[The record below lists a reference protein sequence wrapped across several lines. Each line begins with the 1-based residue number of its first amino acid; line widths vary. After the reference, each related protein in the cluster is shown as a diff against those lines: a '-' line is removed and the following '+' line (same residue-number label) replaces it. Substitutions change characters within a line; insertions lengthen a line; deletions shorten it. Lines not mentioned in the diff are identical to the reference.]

1 MLKTLWAG
9 RLPPTLENAQMKF
22 EALSQ
27 VAQRD
32 LYSRP
37 RWDPCLHHSR
47 AVVGLLGCQW
57 LRMSRTPWSSLRGGC
72 VLPSAC
78 HLPPLHATHPIFSRS
93 CLAVAH
99 AATNTAGA
107 PAIGKASYCSTSPSQ
122 RQNKPTVILSERR
135 TSTPSKGDEPPEE
148 LPFREERNNQES
160 VEVQSL
166 HEEPAVVR
174 HDAIL
179 KEDHGELTPSLRKE
193 RIISFCLG
201 LYVPANRERT
211 ANKSWQTEVL

>member
-1 MLKTLWAG
+1 MLRWNLRLFLRLLSWTSTPAHARIQACTTAG
-9 RLPPTLENAQMKF
+9 WWL
-22 EALSQ
+22 
-27 VAQRD
+27 V
-32 LYSRP
+32 
-37 RWDPCLHHSR
+37 CL
-47 AVVGLLGCQW
+47 AT
-57 LRMSRTPWSSLRGGC
+57 SRTEWSSLRGSC
-72 VLPSAC
+72 MLPPAC
-78 HLPPLHATHPIFSRS
+78 RLPPLHTTYPIFSWS

-99 AATNTAGA
+99 AATKTVGA
-107 PAIGKASYCSTSPSQ
+107 PAVGKASYCSTRPPQ
-122 RQNKPTVILSERR
+122 RQNKPTVILTERR
-135 TSTPSKGDEPPEE
+135 TSTPSEGNEPPEE

-201 LYVPANRERT
+201 LYLPPNRERDVS
-211 ANKSWQTEVL
+211 KSWQIEIL